1 MCKLFVALM
10 VAIIFS
16 IVVAERIAK
25 QSKTPC
31 YSSGSQ
37 RNPLRKLLIG
47 MRKWK
52 GELGVMKQQD
62 PIGLRET
69 LLGKLIEKKGA
80 DYINSVEFGAAKCIL
95 LSFAEWITSSY
106 PLMGISHITKAM
118 VMEYLITIVRKAR
131 ESGQPREYGFARL
144 TAKILSV
151 VTDIDIDVD
160 TETTLMQ
167 QYSMYCP
174 SCGILAKF
182 VSDKAFYGRDFGGRY
197 VYYCPKCNSRVG
209 AYEGT
214 PIPMGTMADQETLRL
229 RKKCHEVF
237 DRKWQNGQ
245 MTRDEAYVWLADVMK
260 LQPYE
265 AHIGKFGKR
274 QCSKLLMLL
283 GVSEKEQECVKKQS
297 AVVSKAAAFA

>member
-1 MCKLFVALM
+1 MCKLFVVLM

-16 IVVAERIAK
+16 IVAAERIAK
-25 QSKTPC
+25 QSKKPC
-31 YSSGSQ
+31 FASRSQ
-37 RNPLRKLLIG
+37 RNPLKKLLIG
-47 MRKWK
+47 MRN
-52 GELGVMKQQD
+52 GMERRVVMKQQD
-62 PIGLRET
+62 HSIGLRET
-69 LLGKLIEKKGA
+69 LMEKLVEKKGA

-106 PLMGISHITKAM
+106 PLMDISHITKAM

-151 VTDIDIDVD
+151 VTGIDIDVD

-182 VSDKAFYGRDFGGRY
+182 VSDKVFYGRDFGGHH

-237 DRKWQNGQ
+237 DQKWQNGQ

-274 QCSKLLMLL
+274 QCSKLLMIL

-297 AVVSKAAAFA
+297 AVVKAAAFA

>member
-16 IVVAERIAK
+16 IVAAERIAK
-25 QSKTPC
+25 QSKKPC

-47 MRKWK
+47 MRN
-52 GELGVMKQQD
+52 GLERRVVMKQHD
-62 PIGLRET
+62 YSIGLRET
-69 LLGKLIEKKGA
+69 LLGKLVEKKGA

-106 PLMGISHITKAM
+106 PLMDISHITKAM

-151 VTDIDIDVD
+151 VTGIDIDVD

-182 VSDKAFYGRDFGGRY
+182 VSDKVFYGRDFGGH

>member
-1 MCKLFVALM
+1 MCKLFIVLM
-10 VAIIFS
+10 AAIIFS
-16 IVVAERIAK
+16 IVAAERIAK

-151 VTDIDIDVD
+151 VTGIDIDVD

-182 VSDKAFYGRDFGGRY
+182 VSDKAFYGRDFGGH

-245 MTRDEAYVWLADVMK
+245 MTRAEAYVWLADVMK

-274 QCSKLLMLL
+274 QCSKLLMIL
-283 GVSEKEQECVKKQS
+283 GVSEKDQECVKKQS

>member
-1 MCKLFVALM
+1 
-10 VAIIFS
+10 
-16 IVVAERIAK
+16 
-25 QSKTPC
+25 
-31 YSSGSQ
+31 
-37 RNPLRKLLIG
+37 
-47 MRKWK
+47 
-52 GELGVMKQQD
+52 MKQQD

-237 DRKWQNGQ
+237 DQKWQNGQ

-274 QCSKLLMLL
+274 QCSKLLMIL
-283 GVSEKEQECVKKQS
+283 GVSEKDQECVRKQS